1 MPLVRCRVGH
11 SLDCQRRLWD
21 TSPWKALRRD
31 ILWDLGFRC
40 RPAHRAVSPG
50 SGPHPTPS
58 DTDRPVLPGQQVF
71 WPRRPPEGGPLIQP
85 WQWGKVS
92 WGGQHGL
99 VCALFLQPRWQ
110 LAHSLCLPTHQ
121 QLPHSQ
127 SQPSGLSRT
136 PQVRAGWWLWPLA
149 PELKQGS
156 ESCCSQASLSPT
168 HALLYGLIF
177 PVVKVQLQA
186 RLTTQPELAPRPQ
199 NTARCPSVRS
209 PSWSHCVGTCPP
221 QLDGELF
228 DTGDPFS

>member
-1 MPLVRCRVGH
+1 MVLSVH
-11 SLDCQRRLWD
+11 S
-21 TSPWKALRRD
+21 
-31 ILWDLGFRC
+31 FYN
-40 RPAHRAVSPG
+40 PG
-50 SGPHPTPS
+50 GSWPTCS
-58 DTDRPVLPGQQVF
+58 AS
-71 WPRRPPEGGPLIQP
+71 PLI
-85 WQWGKVS
+85 S
-92 WGGQHGL
+92 S
-99 VCALFLQPRWQ
+99 FLI
-110 LAHSLCLPTHQ
+110 
-121 QLPHSQ
+121 Q